1 MPAKDKEAHVPIWF
15 TLKIGGAEAAGFFKE
30 ATGFDSESEV
40 TEIKRSLPNG
50 RTDVIKA
57 MGNTKWGDIEL
68 KRGIDQD
75 KTLWEWR
82 KMIVDGK
89 LKEARK
95 DCQITMLDYEG
106 SPVVTY
112 SIINAW
118 PKKYTGGGLKAD
130 SNEAPGEGV
139 RLGHEGFEIQEAQH
153 QGRRT
158 GHEVGIRVRPPA
170 RARRQRR
177 HRAPRG

>member
-1 MPAKDKEAHVPIWF
+1 MPANDKEAHVPIWF
-15 TLKIGGAEAAGFFKE
+15 KMVIGGAEAAGFFKE

-68 KRGIDQD
+68 KRGVDQD
-75 KTLWEWR
+75 KTLWNWR
-82 KMIVDGK
+82 KLIIDGK

-95 DCQITMLDYEG
+95 DCTVTMMDYELK
-106 SPVVTY
+106 PVVTY

-118 PKKYTGGGLKAD
+118 PKKYTGVGLKAD
-130 SNEAPGEGV
+130 SNEVAVEGIT
-139 RLGHEGFEIQEAQH
+139 LCHEGFEIQ
-153 QGRRT
+153 
-158 GHEVGIRVRPPA
+158 
-170 RARRQRR
+170 
-177 HRAPRG
+177 

>member
-1 MPAKDKEAHVPIWF
+1 MPANDKEAHVPIWF

-68 KRGIDQD
+68 KRGVDQD
-75 KTLWEWR
+75 KTLWNWR
-82 KMIVDGK
+82 KLIVDGK

-95 DCQITMLDYEG
+95 DCTVTMLDYEG
-106 SPVVTY
+106 STRGDVLDHQRV
-112 SIINAW
+112 A
-118 PKKYTGGGLKAD
+118 
-130 SNEAPGEGV
+130 
-139 RLGHEGFEIQEAQH
+139 QEVH
-153 QGRRT
+153 GRRPEGRLQRGGRR
-158 GHEVGIRVRPPA
+158 GHHALPRGLRDPVA
-170 RARRQRR
+170 RAEDTD
-177 HRAPRG
+177 GT